1 MQFSDL
7 RIKISEIKRNENYL
21 LSNYYYKDLSENEVT
36 FFSNENGILFF
47 SYDKEYNVYKVYYI
61 VNNLEDLDK
70 LFLQANWNQN
80 SSLEIITKNKVDK
93 NLEKLF
99 LKYGFIKFKALQRM
113 SFLDNN
119 EKKLELFEDIN
130 YCNLK
135 DLENLKEIFKSN
147 FNKYSENLPSLQEI
161 KKTIESKFI
170 IKLVD
175 QERMIGFLWFD
186 KKQFLTELR
195 YLFID
200 KNYRG
205 LNLSKKLIEQYLYLT
220 KDIKKKQLWV
230 LEDNV
235 VAINL
240 YEKFSYK
247 SEGLKDFIF
256 KKEL

>member
-21 LSNYYYKDLSENEVT
+21 LTNYYYKDLSYNELT
-36 FFSNENGILFF
+36 FFSNKNGLLFF
-47 SYDKEYNVYKVYYI
+47 SYDKEYNVYRVYYI
-61 VNNLEDLDK
+61 VNNLKDLDK
-70 LFLQANWNQN
+70 LFLQANWNKN
-80 SSLEIITKNKVDK
+80 SLLEIINKNIIDDALKK
-93 NLEKLF
+93 IF
-99 LKYGFIKFKALQRM
+99 LKHGFIEFKVLQRM

-119 EKKLELFEDIN
+119 EKNLELFEDIN

-135 DLENLKEIFKSN
+135 DVENLKEIFKSN
-147 FNKYSENLPSLQEI
+147 FNKYSENLPSTEEI

-175 QERMIGFLWFD
+175 QEKMIGFLWFD
-186 KKQFLTELR
+186 KKQVLTELR

-205 LNLSKKLIEQYLYLT
+205 INLSKKLIEQYLYLT